1 MLLATLVLVRAP
13 LLVVIY
19 GFRPAIMRAFLDET
33 GPLGPAVTR
42 WWLVLGAVGGV
53 ATVLAA
59 AIGPEVVRAVFGD
72 RYSAQASDL
81 AALTGGS
88 VLIALL
94 VVSGLALVAA
104 DRHTA
109 STLGWLAALVFSASL
124 LLAVPSVRSALLA
137 AVLLAPVA
145 GLVVHALALRSARV
159 QPGPTATSW
168 AP

>member
-1 MLLATLVLVRAP
+1 M
-13 LLVVIY
+13 
-19 GFRPAIMRAFLDET
+19 
-33 GPLGPAVTR
+33 
-42 WWLVLGAVGGV
+42 
-53 ATVLAA
+53 
-59 AIGPEVVRAVFGD
+59 VRAVFGD
-72 RYSAQASDL
+72 RYSTQAADL

-109 STLGWLAALVFSASL
+109 STIGWLASLVVSAAL
-124 LLAVPSVRSALLA
+124 LLAVPSVRPALLA

-145 GLVVHALALRSARV
+145 GLVVHAVALRSARAERS
-159 QPGPTATSW
+159 TAATSW